1 MPYKI
6 YRSKNCFK
14 VKNTD
19 TGKIFSKCT
28 SKKKASAQ
36 LRLLRLIEYKM
47 KGGGESEFQDLFDQF
62 IIYENETDKEREER
76 LRKNAYQKRRREN
89 ETDKEREE
97 RLRKIAYQKR
107 RRENETYKEREER
120 LRKKAEYRK
129 RKFDNETEEERE
141 ERLRKQ
147 REYDRNRNKKLKQK
161 K

>member
-76 LRKNAYQKRRREN
+76 LRK
-89 ETDKEREE
+89 
-97 RLRKIAYQKR
+97 IAYQKR